1 MEPILFKNSLISKIM
16 EVGTGP
22 EQDLYH
28 LESIPD
34 FKRGQDC

>member
-1 MEPILFKNSLISKIM
+1 MEPILFKNSLISKIK

-22 EQDLYH
+22 EQDLYR

-34 FKRGQDC
+34 R